1 MSELHMKLTIITISY
16 NNREG
21 LIKTVSSVKSQMFRD
36 SFEYVVVD
44 GGSSDGSGRFL
55 EQNNELIDKWV
66 SEPDKGI
73 YNAMNKGV
81 AMASGDYCLFLNSG
95 DVLHDSDVISRALDN
110 LDGTD
115 LVIGKMIFLNDMST
129 SVVNE
134 PLTMRRLYVGSL
146 PHPATFIKTELLREN
161 PYDETLRIV
170 SDWKFFLQV
179 AILENCS
186 YKLIDDLISDFD
198 CEGISSMNR
207 DLCEQERSK
216 VLEELFP
223 SRVML
228 DYLRFEKGEGYSK
241 TPYDKFYIK
250 MRDYSYGRWLYTLN
264 VMIMKMVAIF
274 RKGARFARQYPTRL
288 S

>member
-1 MSELHMKLTIITISY
+1 MMKLSIITICY
-16 NNREG
+16 NNIEG
-21 LIKTVSSVKSQMFRD
+21 VRKTVMSVSEQSARPE
-36 SFEYVVVD
+36 FEYIVVD
-44 GGSSDGSGRFL
+44 GFSKDGTPQFL
-55 EQNNELIDKWV
+55 NENSKKLDKWV
-66 SEPDKGI
+66 SEPDNGI

-81 AMASGDYCLFLNSG
+81 AMATGEYCLFLNSG
-95 DVLHDSDVISRALDN
+95 DVLHGPDVIEKILDC

-115 LVIGKMIFLNDMST
+115 LVIGKMLFLNNMST
-129 SVVNE
+129 SVVEE
-134 PLTMRRLYVGSL
+134 PLTMNRLYVGSL
-146 PHPATFIKTELLREN
+146 PHPATFIKTSLLRLH
-161 PYDETLRIV
+161 PYDESLRIV

-179 AILENCS
+179 AILEECS
-186 YKLIDDLISDFD
+186 YKIIDQLISDFD

-216 VLEELFP
+216 VLKELFP

-228 DYLRFEKGEGYSK
+228 DYMRFQKGGGYSD
-241 TPYDKFYIK
+241 TPYDKFYVK

-264 VMIMKMVAIF
+264 VLIMKLVAVF

>member
-1 MSELHMKLTIITISY
+1 MKISIITICY
-16 NNREG
+16 NNIEG
-21 LIKTVSSVKSQMFRD
+21 LKQTFNSVDSQTVRKQ
-36 SFEYVVVD
+36 FEYIIVD
-44 GGSSDGSGRFL
+44 GASTDGTADFLEGCSGR
-55 EQNNELIDKWV
+55 IDKWV
-66 SEPDKGI
+66 SEKDSGI

-81 AMASGDYCLFLNSG
+81 SMATGEYCLFLNSG
-95 DVLHDSDVISRALDN
+95 DVLHGPDVIEKILDC

-115 LVIGKMIFLNDMST
+115 LVIGKMLFLNNMST
-129 SVVNE
+129 SVVEE
-134 PLTMRRLYVGSL
+134 PLTMNRLYVGSL
-146 PHPATFIKTELLREN
+146 PHPATFIKTSLLRLH
-161 PYDETLRIV
+161 PYDESLRIV

-179 AILENCS
+179 AILEECS
-186 YKLIDDLISDFD
+186 YKIIDQLISDFD

-216 VLEELFP
+216 VLKELFP

-228 DYLRFEKGEGYSK
+228 DYMRFQKGGGYSD
-241 TPYDKFYIK
+241 TPYDKFYVK

-264 VMIMKMVAIF
+264 VLIMKLVAVF